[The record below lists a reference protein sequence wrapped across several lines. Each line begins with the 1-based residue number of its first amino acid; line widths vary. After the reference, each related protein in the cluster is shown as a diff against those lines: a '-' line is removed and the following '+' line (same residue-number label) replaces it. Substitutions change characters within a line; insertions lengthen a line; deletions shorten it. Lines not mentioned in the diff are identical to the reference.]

1 MTPELWIRVNGG
13 PPQRGGITVPSG
25 AAIGF
30 VFPDTNGW
38 TKYRL
43 EVVGPPGWT
52 PPAPWTLQGGATSVI
67 EGVITP
73 PANITLPVVTTAWGK
88 WMATLIVNDVY
99 VDQATAWSTLS
110 PAGVEDLGVGEA
122 AQFNGPV
129 RKWVGAIQQ
138 ALRTLG
144 GGANATPARFHYEL
158 GGPASS
164 ASLDPL
170 WETLGLAW
178 FRPEDIIPVV
188 SGRTRHVQLELVG
201 HTTNALYEGR
211 FRLYDMD
218 GITNGGT
225 PTVIGA
231 SALATNATTPTKLT
245 ASLDADLGTVTTGGL
260 IAVQA
265 AVEAPGPSFASLS
278 NAKLIVTWD

>member
-1 MTPELWIRVNGG
+1 MTPELWIRVDGG

-25 AAIGF
+25 ANIAF

-38 TKYRL
+38 VKYRL
-43 EVVGPPGWT
+43 EVIGPPGWS
-52 PPAPWTLQGGATSVI
+52 PPAPWVLEGGEVSVI
-67 EGVITP
+67 NGVISP
-73 PANITLPVVTTAWGK
+73 PASITMPPSTTAWGK
-88 WMATLIVNDVY
+88 WMATLIVNDVH
-99 VDQATAWSTLS
+99 VDAMTAWSMLS
-110 PAGVEDLGVGEA
+110 PAGVEDIGVGEA
-122 AQFNGPV
+122 SQFNGPV
-129 RKWVGAIQQ
+129 RKWVGALQQ
-138 ALRTLG
+138 ALRSLG
-144 GGANATPARFHYEL
+144 GGANATPARYHYEL

-178 FRPEDIIPVV
+178 FRPEDIIPVA

-201 HTTNALYEGR
+201 HTTNALFEGR

-218 GITNGGT
+218 GISNVGT
-225 PTVIGA
+225 PTVIAA
-231 SALATNATTPTKLT
+231 SALATNATLPTKLT
-245 ASLDADLGTVTTGGL
+245 ANLDGPLGTVTTGGL
-260 IAVQA
+260 LAIQA